1 MFSYACTFPIP
12 FSEALCM
19 RAKLCPLDLKLSQFK
34 TVFICQWYFFSFA
47 SQMSVLRLQESPSFF
62 LHIIHTWSSANSQKN
77 SLPFS
82 FLPLNTLHLQNF
94 SRQVSPMVFVNP
106 PCWRLSPVYLLWTLW
121 AHHLSGRRSFWIR
134 NNLLK
139 REARHTKADVT
150 EMLFQQDFPLN
161 YFLCTGY
168 W

>member
-1 MFSYACTFPIP
+1 
-12 FSEALCM
+12 M

-62 LHIIHTWSSANSQKN
+62 PSHHTHLILCQLTKN
-77 SLPFS
+77 TLPFS
-82 FLPLNTLHLQNF
+82 FLPLKTLHLQNF
-94 SRQVSPMVFVNP
+94 SRQVSPMVFVNL

-139 REARHTKADVT
+139 REVRHKGWCVRNVVSTGFPV
-150 EMLFQQDFPLN
+150 ELFPLHRI
-161 YFLCTGY
+161 LIEE
-168 W
+168 

>member
-1 MFSYACTFPIP
+1 MHLSHP
-12 FSEALCM
+12 FSVGAVCM
-19 RAKLCPLDLKLSQFK
+19 RAKLCPLDLKLTQFE
-34 TVFICQWYFFSFA
+34 TVFICEWYFFSFA

-62 LHIIHTWSSANSQKN
+62 PSHHTHLILCQLAKST
-77 SLPFS
+77 LPFS

-94 SRQVSPMVFVNP
+94 SRQVKSHGLCKSPS
-106 PCWRLSPVYLLWTLW
+106 WRLSSVYQLQTLW

-134 NNLLK
+134 NNLWN
-139 REARHTKADVT
+139 REVRHTKADGS
-150 EMLFQQDFPLN
+150 EMLCQQDFLLN